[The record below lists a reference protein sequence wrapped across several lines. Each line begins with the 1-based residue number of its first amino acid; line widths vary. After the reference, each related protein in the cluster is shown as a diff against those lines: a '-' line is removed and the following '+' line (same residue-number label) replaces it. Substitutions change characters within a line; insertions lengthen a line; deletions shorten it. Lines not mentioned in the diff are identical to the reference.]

1 MKLIIKQFKIIKKN
15 IKRLFLCIERM
26 KKSSIYN
33 ILLFFLKWKN
43 TNGESEL
50 FEIGIN

>member
-1 MKLIIKQFKIIKKN
+1 MYLTD
-15 IKRLFLCIERM
+15 E
-26 KKSSIYN
+26 KSSIYN